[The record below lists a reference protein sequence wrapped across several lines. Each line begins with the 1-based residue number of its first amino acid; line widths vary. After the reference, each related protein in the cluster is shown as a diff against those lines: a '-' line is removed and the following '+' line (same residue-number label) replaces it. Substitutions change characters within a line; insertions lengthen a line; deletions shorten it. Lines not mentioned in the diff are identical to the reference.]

1 MIVNKITTNNIFI
14 KSPQKQVSSNSNIEA
29 SKTSTI
35 QNRDICFKGM
45 PSVSNIIINYKN
57 DVPSF
62 IYPIDIAR
70 KILGRNNVFDM
81 AIGNPDLRAPETA
94 LKRLI
99 TSSQDGRSH
108 RYCMTIG
115 EQRFRTT
122 IADWYKKRFNCW
134 LRSSF

>member
-62 IYPIDIAR
+62 IYPIDIANCLTS
-70 KILGRNNVFDM
+70 ICH
-81 AIGNPDLRAPETA
+81 
-94 LKRLI
+94 LKC
-99 TSSQDGRSH
+99 QV
-108 RYCMTIG
+108 
-115 EQRFRTT
+115 
-122 IADWYKKRFNCW
+122 
-134 LRSSF
+134 